1 MWSCQRKE
9 TTHCT
14 ETLSLGENCK
24 DAVLIILNV
33 KKELSFYQYHK
44 DFIPTRS
51 HVIYNSVEFG

>member
-1 MWSCQRKE
+1 MWSCPGKE

-14 ETLSLGENCK
+14 ETLSLGEIHR

-44 DFIPTRS
+44 DFIPTRN
-51 HVIYNSVEFG
+51 HVIYSRVEFG